1 MQRLFALF
9 LFLFLAVLF
18 PFQAAFSQEE
28 STIEVMPPDLEGF
41 PEVNVQFRFTKDTIQ
56 PVRLDLEQV
65 SVLEN
70 NQEVSIL
77 SLEQINK
84 GVHFSL
90 VINGGREFDLR
101 DAIGVSPY
109 QKTSDVLL
117 EWANSRRFDPNDA
130 WSFVT
135 HEGVAIRN
143 TSSPE
148 AWVTALEAYQ
158 PNFRMM
164 APRLDALETAIQMAD
179 EWIVP
184 FGVGKTLLYLTPPP
198 SADQIDAINALAQT
212 ALFGDIRV
220 YVLMIGD
227 AYFLTNQQGKALSNL
242 ATVTGGG
249 LFHFTDVESLP
260 DLETMFSSQGIIY
273 DLIYLSQ
280 VRQPGSY
287 PLRIQVD
294 LPEGQVGGES
304 QPFYVNVLPPKPIF
318 LCPPASITR
327 KESLV
332 QGALGKRLLP
342 EEVSIEIMIEFP
354 DGYSREI
361 TASRLYVDEI
371 LIYENETPPYDRLV
385 WDLEEIIKSGEYVLQ
400 VEVEDA
406 LGLSSRTIAM
416 PIVVDV
422 EMDQSENNIDPSR
435 QKIGLLLSGGILL
448 IALVI
453 LLVWSIQRIRELPF
467 TQTLKS
473 RWLTHTRMA
482 TSEEPQLPVGL
493 EQAFATLDPLDG
505 KESPEVFFIQE
516 KNVILGRDREH
527 VDIRIDAPGI
537 DPVHA
542 QIRVRSNRYYLND
555 LGSSSGT
562 WLNYERIGTR
572 LEEVRSGDIVYLGMY
587 GFRFTII
594 GEQAQPQ
601 FTISKY
607 EPL

>member
-1 MQRLFALF
+1 VIA
-9 LFLFLAVLF
+9 
-18 PFQAAFSQEE
+18 
-28 STIEVMPPDLEGF
+28 PDLEGF
-41 PEVNVQFRFTKDTIQ
+41 PTVNVQFRFTEGITQ
-56 PVRLDLEQV
+56 PLQLDLGQV
-65 SVLEN
+65 SVVEN

-77 SLEQINK
+77 SLEQINT

-90 VINGGREFDLR
+90 VINGSREFDLR
-101 DAIGVSPY
+101 DANGVSPY
-109 QKTSDVLL
+109 QKISDVLV
-117 EWANSRRFDPNDA
+117 EWANSRRFDPDDA

-158 PNFRMM
+158 PNFRTME
-164 APRLDALETAIQMAD
+164 PRLEALEAAIQMAN

-227 AYFLTNQQGKALSNL
+227 AYFLTNQQGRALSNL
-242 ATVTGGG
+242 AAVTGGE
-249 LFHFTDVESLP
+249 LFHYTDVESLP

-273 DLIYLSQ
+273 DLNYLSQ
-280 VRQPGSY
+280 VREPGSY
-287 PLRIQVD
+287 PLRIEVD
-294 LPEGQVGGES
+294 LPEGRAFGES

-318 LCPPASITR
+318 LCPPASIAR

-332 QGALGKRLLP
+332 QGESGKRLLP

-361 TASRLYVDEI
+361 AASRLYVDESLVGEKVSSPFDI
-371 LIYENETPPYDRLV
+371 LV
-385 WDLEEIIKSGEYVLQ
+385 WDLEKIIESGEHIVQ
-400 VEVEDA
+400 VEVEDV

-416 PIVVDV
+416 PIVVEV
-422 EMDQSENNIDPSR
+422 ESAQSENNIDPSR
-435 QKIGLLLSGGILL
+435 QKIGLTLSGAILL
-448 IALVI
+448 IAFVI
-453 LLVWSIQRIRELPF
+453 LLFWSIKRIQELPF

-473 RWLTHTRMA
+473 RWLTHTKMPTRQDQ
-482 TSEEPQLPVGL
+482 QLPAAT
-493 EQAFATLDPLDG
+493 EQAYATLVSLTHLDG
-505 KESPEVFFIQE
+505 KESPEVFFINQ
-516 KNVILGRDREH
+516 KNVILGRNQEH
-527 VDIRIDAPGI
+527 VDVLIDAPGI

-555 LGSSSGT
+555 LGSKSGT
-562 WLNYERIGTR
+562 WLNYEKIGTR
-572 LEEVRSGDIVYLGMY
+572 LVEIRTGDMIYLGIT

-594 GEQAQPQ
+594 GEQAEPP
-601 FTISKY
+601 FIISKY